1 MEPTAGRFELNGTD
15 ISSLPESE
23 VRPYRR
29 DMQIVFQDPYSSLN
43 PRLSAGAIVAEP
55 LTNFDLAA
63 GAALTDRIAELFH
76 RVGLRPAAAAKV
88 PHAFFRRP
96 PPPLGLPRALAGDPE
111 PG

>member
-55 LTNFDLAA
+55 LTNFGLASGPA
-63 GAALTDRIAELFH
+63 LADPIAEPFQRVGMRPGAAAPSQSDRGAGRET
-76 RVGLRPAAAAKV
+76 GW
-88 PHAFFRRP
+88 
-96 PPPLGLPRALAGDPE
+96 RAVCVSGDDA
-111 PG
+111 